1 MQRSYAVV
9 WREGAAPP
17 ATGKLELLQ
26 GGMRLDGLEGS
37 REIPYASVAR
47 VHVGRTAAERIGG
60 SPSVVLERRTGAPVT
75 ISTIAQPSLVGEIV
89 EQLAALQAHPEA
101 PLLIAVVVPLK
112 LGSRDEVRR
121 LLRRGPPFDPGQIPG
136 LERHEV
142 LLTDEEA
149 IFLFESE
156 LGADALMPLLSDESF
171 WRAAAAWRD
180 HMAGPPRLAEDAY
193 SWASGAE
200 SEDLS
205 YLPTPGPGDSDGGD
219 IF

>member
-9 WREGAAPP
+9 WREGASPP
-17 ATGKLELLQ
+17 ASGKLELLP
-26 GGMRLDGLEGS
+26 GGMRLDGLERS
-37 REIPYASVAR
+37 REIPYASVAG

-75 ISTIAQPSLVGEIV
+75 ISTVAQPSLVGEIV
-89 EQLAALQAHPEA
+89 EQLAALQLHAEA

-112 LGSRDEVRR
+112 PGSHDAVRE
-121 LLRRGPPFDPGQIPG
+121 LLRSSPPFDPEQIAG

-142 LLTDEEA
+142 LLTAEEA
-149 IFLFESE
+149 IFLFEAR
-156 LGADALMPLLSDESF
+156 LGADALTPLLSEPNVSQV
-171 WRAAAAWRD
+171 AAAWHD
-180 HMAGPPRLAEDAY
+180 HLAGPPRLAEAVY

-200 SEDLS
+200 SDELS
-205 YLPTPGPGDSDGGD
+205 FLPTPGPGDSDGGD